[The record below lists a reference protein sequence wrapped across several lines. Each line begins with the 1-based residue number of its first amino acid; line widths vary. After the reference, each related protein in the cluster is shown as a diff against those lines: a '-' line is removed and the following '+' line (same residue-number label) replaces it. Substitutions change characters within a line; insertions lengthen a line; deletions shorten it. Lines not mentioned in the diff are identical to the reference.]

1 MVEKSR
7 ELKAKVE
14 VIRLFLESHQPKLP
28 EVRSFLHV
36 LLTKEEILRRLELT
50 DDLSEYR
57 YAILVSAKGCGT
69 WPFFYR
75 RGDRFFYKT
84 SQAVVELMKFIPDR
98 IGLCLSTEPPEW
110 SEERQEFLTQM
121 ASWHDEVFQDA
132 VVKIA
137 RRRDLLLQID
147 AALAT
152 GDRRSFDRLTT
163 ELRLL
168 DAVSTDL

>member
-1 MVEKSR
+1 MEKSR

-14 VIRLFLESHQPKLP
+14 VIRLFLEAHQPKLP
-28 EVRSFLHV
+28 EVRSFLQV

-57 YAILVSAKGCGT
+57 YAILVSAKGSGS

-75 RGDRFFYKT
+75 RGERYFYKT

-98 IGLCLSTEPPEW
+98 IGLCLCADPPEW

-121 ASWHDEVFQDA
+121 ASWHDELFQEA

-137 RRRDLLLQID
+137 RRHQLLERID
-147 AALAT
+147 NALAS
-152 GDRRSFDRLTT
+152 GDRSLFEELAA

-168 DAVSTDL
+168 DSVQTDA

>member
-1 MVEKSR
+1 MEKSR

-14 VIRLFLESHQPKLP
+14 VIRLFLEAHQPKLP
-28 EVRSFLHV
+28 EVRSFLQV

-57 YAILVSAKGCGT
+57 YAILVSAKGAGG

-75 RGDRFFYKT
+75 RGDRYFYKT

-98 IGLCLSTEPPEW
+98 IGLCLSTESPEW
-110 SEERQEFLTQM
+110 SEERQEFLVQM
-121 ASWHDEVFQDA
+121 ASWHDEIFQDA
-132 VVKIA
+132 VLKIA
-137 RRRDLLLQID
+137 RRHELLERID
-147 AALAT
+147 GALAS
-152 GDRRSFDRLTT
+152 GDRSLFDRLAA

-168 DAVSTDL
+168 DSVQSDA

>member
-1 MVEKSR
+1 MEKSR

-14 VIRLFLESHQPKLP
+14 VIRLFLETHQPKLP
-28 EVRSFLHV
+28 EVRSFLQV

-57 YAILVSAKGCGT
+57 YAILISSKGSGS

-75 RGDRFFYKT
+75 RGDRYFYKT

-98 IGLCLSTEPPEW
+98 IGLCLSTETPAW
-110 SEERQEFLTQM
+110 TEERQEFLSQM
-121 ASWHDEVFQDA
+121 AAWHDEVFQDA
-132 VVKIA
+132 ITKIA
-137 RRRDLLLQID
+137 RRKDLLEQID
-147 AALAT
+147 LALAS
-152 GDRRSFDRLTT
+152 GDRSLFDRLAT

-168 DAVSTDL
+168 DSVQSDV